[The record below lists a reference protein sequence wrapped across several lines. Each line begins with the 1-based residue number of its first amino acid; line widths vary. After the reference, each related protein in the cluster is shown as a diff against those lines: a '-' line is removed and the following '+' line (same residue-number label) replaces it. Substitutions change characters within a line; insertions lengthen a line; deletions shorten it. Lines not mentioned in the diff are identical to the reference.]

1 MDISNLFSVKDK
13 VVLVTGGAKGI
24 GLMISSGFV
33 ANGARVYISSR
44 DAASCEKA
52 ATELTAK
59 GPGKAFAIP
68 ADLQKLDHVE
78 RLVAELTKRENKL
91 HVLVNN
97 SGANWGESYD
107 TFPDAA
113 WTKLLTLNLQRVFTL
128 TQLCTPLLEAASN
141 REKNDPARVIHIG
154 SIDGL
159 RVPALETFAYS
170 ASKAGLHHMSRVLSS
185 HLGKR
190 GITSNVLACGPFESK
205 MMKETLERFRE
216 TIEGGVP
223 LGRIG
228 TPEDV
233 AGACLFLSSRA
244 GAYINGATITVDGGS
259 HCAAKL

>member
-1 MDISNLFSVKDK
+1 VQH
-13 VVLVTGGAKGI
+13 LV
-24 GLMISSGFV
+24 S
-33 ANGARVYISSR
+33 
-44 DAASCEKA
+44 
-52 ATELTAK
+52 ELTA
-59 GPGKAFAIP
+59 
-68 ADLQKLDHVE
+68 
-78 RLVAELTKRENKL
+78 RETKL

-113 WTKLLTLNLQRVFTL
+113 WSKLLTLNLQRVFTL
-128 TQLCTPLLEAASN
+128 TQLCTPLLSAASDPA
-141 REKNDPARVIHIG
+141 RNDPARVIHIG

-170 ASKAGLHHMSRVLSS
+170 ASKAGLHHLSRVLSA
-185 HLGKR
+185 HLGRR

-205 MMKETLERFRE
+205 MMKEMLERFRDS
-216 TIEGGVP
+216 IEGGVP